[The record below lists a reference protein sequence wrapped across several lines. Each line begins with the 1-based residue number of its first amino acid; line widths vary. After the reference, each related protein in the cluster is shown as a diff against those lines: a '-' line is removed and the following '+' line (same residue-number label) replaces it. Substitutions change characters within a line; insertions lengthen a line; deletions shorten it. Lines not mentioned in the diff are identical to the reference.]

1 MAKKEIIFPGQSSV
15 SNSIA
20 RKEKRWQ
27 NQEYKRIKK
36 LNKEKMKFPVL
47 ETLPKTYYEIPNPG
61 NERTIKRGDQFP
73 EGIKPINAQEIELPW
88 YLLACYEAKL
98 LFLKKVK

>member
-36 LNKEKMKFPVL
+36 
-47 ETLPKTYYEIPNPG
+47 
-61 NERTIKRGDQFP
+61 
-73 EGIKPINAQEIELPW
+73 
-88 YLLACYEAKL
+88 
-98 LFLKKVK
+98 